1 MAFSIFTVLY
11 NHHIYPVPTH
21 FQHHKSPH
29 SLSSRSLFPN
39 SKQPWLPPICFYEFT
54 YPGYFIQ
61 VKHTIYEF
69 LHLTSFTQLFFFPKV
84 YPHSRFQHYIGAFLQ
99 CLAAAAKS
107 LQSRPTLCDPIDS
120 SPPGSPTPG
129 ILQARTLEW
138 AISFSNA

>member
-1 MAFSIFTVLY
+1 MIGLTLYFEWLLFLGQNHIKWIIVRIIVILQCIEISNCCTIKLICANYTSKFLIKKNSMAFSIFTVLY

-21 FQHHKSPH
+21 FQHHKSSH

-69 LHLTSFTQLFFFPKV
+69 LHLTSFT
-84 YPHSRFQHYIGAFLQ
+84 
-99 CLAAAAKS
+99 
-107 LQSRPTLCDPIDS
+107 
-120 SPPGSPTPG
+120 
-129 ILQARTLEW
+129 
-138 AISFSNA
+138 